1 MSEVEQRVVQ
11 MKFDNAQFEAGVKE
25 TLQSLNKL
33 NQSIEDNTAS
43 NKSLS
48 GLGSVF
54 ETIKEKL
61 VGTEDS
67 VKSLTSAFSPL
78 GIAGK
83 AAIENITNK
92 LTDFSLKAAKTLS
105 GITSMQAGFD
115 KFAQKSKA
123 VSDLMNATGASM
135 SEVTDVL
142 DDLNWFTDETSYNF
156 TDMVSTMAKLSA
168 SGEKDLNK
176 LLKSTEG
183 IALWGAKA
191 GANAQTVSRS
201 MYQLTQAVGRGYIGY
216 QDWLQAAV
224 NTNMA
229 TSEIKQQLMEAA
241 GATAVAA
248 GAYEDFNGSLKKGW
262 LTFDV
267 FSKVMDQYTEGINSA
282 NYANG
287 EFINSQNGV
296 EGATN
301 AFSEAAFRNAQE
313 CKTWGDV
320 VDAVADS
327 VGTSWM
333 QTFEYVFGDYEEAKA
348 LWTGLANLAFTIAGK
363 FSEARNSIF
372 SGWKEA
378 GGRTAMLQTFVNLVN
393 ALYRAVW
400 PVAQAFKQVF
410 GVFDGSGLA
419 KGTKAVE
426 SFTKTLLI
434 TKQTMSQ
441 IYKVFYVVFTVI
453 KNGIK
458 IIKPFA
464 KYIALL
470 FTAVTV
476 LKTLRSLLLG
486 GLGIRTIFGS
496 LKLIVAL
503 GLVSYILKSTT
514 AVKGLKSALSGVC
527 GVLQLAATSAKNLF
541 KNISSTKIGRG
552 LISGIKTVAAYLTNA
567 FSKIDFSKIF
577 SFASS
582 GLKKIA
588 SLVSSAFN
596 KIDGSKLFSSMIKL
610 GKSLLTLIGSLVS
623 KAVSGINQINSKLKT
638 AGIFT
643 AIKNTLGK
651 MPSLLSTAF
660 ETISKFF
667 DSIAHGIQSKTGN
680 VFQIIKQAASEAF
693 KPVDLLTTAFNG
705 LNTALSALKFVGSGI
720 LDMLSGGGVIHAQAA
735 EIEGARDNI
744 NETGEALQN
753 TSTQLANAST
763 NLVSAS
769 NSINTFT
776 DNVSKST
783 SAISLLFSKISAA
796 VTYFKDR
803 IESLTG
809 IKLDWSKIIP
819 VAVLGVYAV
828 AIYKFSNA
836 ASNVG
841 KSIETLADRINK
853 MLGIKGAVGG
863 FINSL
868 AKVPKSL
875 AGLMDAIK
883 NSVNKQSNIKMFQAI
898 AIGIGILTASL
909 IALGYVPW
917 ERLATG
923 GVVLGIIVAALILVM
938 DKITKFQATVN
949 PANVVALSA
958 ALLIFVV
965 CVEALAI
972 TLGIVALV
980 TNHVIDTS
988 QSLAKTLGR
997 LAAPIVV
1004 LGSLMILLVACAHIL
1019 AAALP
1024 TFTVAGQGLLT
1035 MAAGIAAFSAAMILA
1050 DVTILA
1056 TLLVIDLLA
1065 ARFVALIALI
1075 KLVIE
1080 KVTVT
1085 PELLESIVAAFT
1097 LVVTGIFGA
1106 IAIFKLLS
1114 KVTLN
1119 LAKNV
1124 LILTAALFVLAVAVG
1139 VLSSIGDELGKGAD
1153 GLIAIMGAFSVF
1165 IFALGAIPQLKAG
1178 VQVMNSASKGLLM
1191 FAGSV
1196 ILLAV
1201 AAGAMIKLTKDNS
1214 FEEIMNGMAGIA
1226 TIMLVLAAAV
1236 KIMDA
1241 CNIGK
1246 VAGGLLALVVALYAL
1261 LPLIALFSIDWTMFL
1276 PGLAEVA
1283 GILLAIGGSA
1293 KLLSSVAGGS
1303 VLANVISLVG
1313 AIYALVGALI
1323 IMQDLDTTTMLA
1335 SAAVLVGC
1343 LIMMGLVSKA
1353 IASVA
1358 ISMDAAGFAK
1368 FAGMIAVMTVA
1379 IAALAAAM
1387 NLLNNVPWE
1396 NLLSFSATIVAFGIA
1411 MAIGCAGVSAAVG
1424 MLSGLQ
1430 FLEVAAL
1437 MIAFAAAVAVLAA
1450 GMSLLADVPAENILA
1465 FAGVILALAV
1475 GLAVVT
1481 VVLGLF
1487 SKALSAATPF
1497 MLSLAAVIIAL
1508 GVGLSLL
1515 VLAITNLLPNL
1526 QSFLVCITMLSTQS
1540 ESLNS
1545 FAGSIALIGLGL
1557 IVLGAGALVAG
1568 AGVAVLSPGLFG
1580 IGTALSII
1588 IPLLTTLNTSIT
1600 TTVSTV
1606 STLAQNAQQIAQLAV
1621 SFGDM
1626 GKNLIVLGA
1635 GALVGAKGMTSFNK
1649 QLTLVQTSAIS
1660 ATSSIDKLKTSIS
1673 SIQPVMSKVTSNA
1686 GTWGAHLSS
1695 NFANGIASG
1704 NNTVATATASLAK
1717 TVWEW
1722 IHASD
1727 GSEKGELASGNVQTW
1742 GEHHTENFATGIEK
1756 GTGTVTDAVS
1766 GVGVAISE
1774 KSGFF
1779 EKIGNFLGG
1788 KLISGIVNKIKGF
1801 FSKLTGGG
1809 LGETIS
1815 GFVEDALGVSTE
1827 DLSLDAI
1834 LGQFEDYT
1842 NIEEYLPD
1850 TEEILEELGISMD
1863 DLGISTDD
1871 LASSIGGAGD
1881 AASGAASSTS
1891 DLAEKQKVL
1900 AKYTKYA
1907 NMVMNSYMQ
1916 TMGGVMSTINQSSLI
1931 DNTTEAFNELAE
1943 AIYQGSL
1950 EDSDAIEDA
1959 SQTAEDRAKAVME
1972 AFNEA
1977 FESVRDSAKDTLD
1990 FFSSFD
1996 KSLSDVITPKQML
2009 DNFESQS
2016 KGIEAFYS
2024 RLQILAGKGFSF
2036 DIIKS
2041 LMDEGTSAY
2050 PKVVGMLKATAEEVE
2065 KLNAAWD
2072 SKEAIANQAAVT
2084 AMVSLMTA
2092 QQIKKLKAVDTA
2104 RKESVNTAN
2113 DALGKYKKA
2122 ITAAQEANL
2131 DMEETLKMVQEQAA
2145 DTGET
2150 LVEAGPQK
2158 DLIDSYNELQEAM
2171 TAAGLTNEEL
2181 QEAMLNANG
2190 FEFQENQVLTIMN
2203 RITELQTV
2211 IAEFE
2216 DIGTGVYETTKSLM
2230 ESSISYF
2237 DEWTSSYDMT
2247 AEKLMANV
2255 QSQVQG
2261 VGQMMSQINQIV
2273 THEAGARIFEK
2284 YGDKLSAEI
2293 VNAMSTMGN
2302 DALTQLESSLD
2313 YLAAAPVTAATA
2325 AQSSWL
2331 QYGQIGGMGYRQ
2343 ALTELATNQQLLAS
2357 SQAIGTNV
2365 GQGLVNGMQASTET
2379 VRTEAQ
2385 TLGQTSIDGV
2395 ATGAGTHSPST
2406 KTYAI
2411 GQYLDQGLMNGMRSM
2426 SSTVL
2431 QVARTLGDNIVTTF
2445 RQNLT
2450 VDKFASIGRNIC
2462 RGLID
2467 GMNSD
2472 SWAVIETARSIASS
2486 AYDAACAALWVY
2498 SPSRKMKWVG
2508 QMFDQGFANGIADNG
2523 DSVQSSVTSTM
2534 QEALQTA
2541 VDLLDSTGDMQPT
2554 IKPIVDLSDA
2564 QNGSR
2569 LLSSMFDS
2577 MPAFG
2582 VRASLGN
2589 IVTPTDRMNAAIQG
2603 MGAGSASFGDTVINI
2618 TAAPGQDEKTIAD
2631 KVIKR
2636 LNNEY
2641 ARRKAAWT

>member
-92 LTDFSLKAAKTLS
+92 LTDFSLNAAKTLS

-333 QTFEYVFGDYEEAKA
+333 QTFEYIFGDYEEAKA

-623 KAVSGINQINSKLKT
+623 KAVSGINQINSKLKA

-643 AIKNTLGK
+643 TIKNTLGK
-651 MPSLLSTAF
+651 IPSLLSTAF
-660 ETISKFF
+660 ET
-667 DSIAHGIQSKTGN
+667 
-680 VFQIIKQAASEAF
+680 
-693 KPVDLLTTAFNG
+693 
-705 LNTALSALKFVGSGI
+705 
-720 LDMLSGGGVIHAQAA
+720 
-735 EIEGARDNI
+735 
-744 NETGEALQN
+744 
-753 TSTQLANAST
+753 
-763 NLVSAS
+763 
-769 NSINTFT
+769 
-776 DNVSKST
+776 ST
-783 SAISLLFSKISAA
+783 SAISLLLSKISAA

-841 KSIETLADRINK
+841 KSIETLA
-853 MLGIKGAVGG
+853 
-863 FINSL
+863 
-868 AKVPKSL
+868 KVPMSL

-883 NSVNKQSNIKMFQAI
+883 NSVNKQSNIKMLQAI

-938 DKITKFQATVN
+938 DRITKFQATVN
-949 PANVVALSA
+949 PANVAALSA
-958 ALLIFVV
+958 ALLIFVA
-965 CVEALAI
+965 CVEGLAI

-988 QSLAKTLGR
+988 QTLAETLGR

-1004 LGSLMILLVACAHIL
+1004 LGSLMLLLVACAHIL

-1024 TFTVAGQGLLT
+1024 AFTVAGQGLLT

-1065 ARFVALIALI
+1065 ASFVALIALI

-1114 KVTLN
+1114 KITLN

-1124 LILTAALFVLAVAVG
+1124 LILAAALFALAVAVQ
-1139 VLSSIGDELGKGAD
+1139 VLSAIGDDLDKGVD
-1153 GLIAIMGAFSVF
+1153 GLIAIMGVFSEF

-1201 AAGAMIKLTKDNS
+1201 AAGAMIKLTKDNT

-1226 TIMLVLAAAV
+1226 TIMLVLVAAV

-1261 LPLIALFSIDWTMFL
+1261 LPLIARFSIDWTMFL

-1343 LIMMGLVSKA
+1343 LITMGLVSKA

-1358 ISMDAAGFAK
+1358 SSMDAAGFAK

-1437 MIAFAAAVAVLAA
+1437 MIA
-1450 GMSLLADVPAENILA
+1450 
-1465 FAGVILALAV
+1465 
-1475 GLAVVT
+1475 
-1481 VVLGLF
+1481 
-1487 SKALSAATPF
+1487 
-1497 MLSLAAVIIAL
+1497 L

-1515 VLAITNLLPNL
+1515 VLAISNLLPNL

-1788 KLISGIVNKIKGF
+1788 NLISGIVNKIKGF

-2104 RKESVNTAN
+2104 RKESINTAN

-2181 QEAMLNANG
+2181 QEAMLNADG

-2284 YGDKLSAEI
+2284 YGDKLSAEV

-2411 GQYLDQGLMNGMRSM
+2411 GQYLDQGLMNGMRSL

-2472 SWAVIETARSIASS
+2472 SWTVIETARSIASS

>member
-11 MKFDNAQFEAGVKE
+11 MKFDNAQFEAGVQE

-33 NQSIEDNTAS
+33 NKSIEDNTAS
-43 NKSLS
+43 NKSLT

-61 VGTEDS
+61 TGTEDS
-67 VKSLTSAFSPL
+67 VKSLTNAFSPL

-92 LTDFSLKAAKTLS
+92 LTDFTLNAAKTLS

-115 KFAQKSKA
+115 KFTQKSKA
-123 VSDLMNATGASM
+123 ISDLMNATGASM
-135 SEVTDVL
+135 DQVADAL
-142 DDLNWFTDETSYNF
+142 DNLNWFTDETSYNF

-168 SGEKDLNK
+168 SGEKDLSK
-176 LLKSTEG
+176 LLKTTEG

-201 MYQLTQAVGRGYIGY
+201 MYQLTQAVGRGYITY
-216 QDWLQAAV
+216 QDWLQSAV

-241 GATAVAA
+241 GATAKAA
-248 GAYEDFNGSLKKGW
+248 GAYDDFNESLKKGW

-267 FSKVMDQYTEGINSA
+267 FSKVMDQYTEGIDSA

-296 EGATN
+296 AGATN

-313 CKTWGDV
+313 CKSWGDV

-333 QTFEYVFGDYEEAKA
+333 NTFEYIFGDYEEAKA
-348 LWTGLANLAFTIAGK
+348 LWTGLANLAFTVSGK
-363 FSEARNSIF
+363 FSEARNAIF
-372 SGWKEA
+372 AGWKEA
-378 GGRTAMLQTFVNLVN
+378 GGRTAMLQSFVNLVN

-400 PVAQAFKQVF
+400 PVAQAFKKVF
-410 GVFDGSGLA
+410 GTFDGSGLA

-441 IYKVFYVVFTVI
+441 IYKVCYIAFAVI

-458 IIKPFA
+458 VVKPFV

-486 GLGIRTIFGS
+486 GLGISSIFGS
-496 LKLIVAL
+496 LKLIIAL
-503 GLVSYILKSTT
+503 GLISYIVKSTT
-514 AVKGLKSALSGVC
+514 AVKGLKTALSGVC

-541 KNISSTKIGRG
+541 KNISSTKIGGG

-567 FSKIDFSKIF
+567 LSKIDFSKVLN
-577 SFASS
+577 FASS

-588 SLVSSAFN
+588 SLVTSAFN

-610 GKSLLTLIGSLVS
+610 GKSLLTLIGALVTR
-623 KAVSGINQINSKLKT
+623 AISGINQVSSKLK
-638 AGIFT
+638 ASGIFT
-643 AIKNTLGK
+643 TIKNALGK
-651 MPSLLSTAF
+651 IPMLLSTAF
-660 ETISKFF
+660 ETLSKFF
-667 DSIAHGIQSKTGN
+667 NSIAHGVQNKTGN

-705 LNTALSALKFVGSGI
+705 LSTALSVLKGIGSE
-720 LDMLSGGGVIHAQAA
+720 MLNTLSDGGVIHAQAA

-744 NETGEALQN
+744 NKTGDALQN

-763 NLVSAS
+763 NLASAS
-769 NSINTFT
+769 NSINAFT
-776 DNVSKST
+776 GNVSKST
-783 SAISLLFSKISAA
+783 SAVSMLFSKVSAA
-796 VTYFKDR
+796 VSYFKDK

-809 IKLDWSKIIP
+809 IKLDWNKIIP
-819 VAVLGVYAV
+819 VAVLGVYAIT
-828 AIYKFSNA
+828 IYKFSNA
-836 ASNVG
+836 ASKVG
-841 KSIETLADRINK
+841 KSLETLADGINK
-853 MLGIKGAVGG
+853 MLGLKGAIES

-868 AKVPKSL
+868 AKVPTSI

-883 NSVNKQSNIKMFQAI
+883 DSVKKQNNIKMFQAI
-898 AIGIGILTASL
+898 AIGIGVLTAAL

-917 ERLATG
+917 ERLAKG
-923 GVVLGIIVAALILVM
+923 GIVLGIIVSALILVM
-938 DKITKFQATVN
+938 DKITKFQATVD
-949 PANVVALSA
+949 PTNVVALSA
-958 ALLIFVV
+958 ALLIFVI
-965 CVEALAI
+965 CVQGLAV

-988 QSLAKTLGR
+988 QSLSETLLR

-1004 LGSLMILLVACAHIL
+1004 LGSLMVLTVACAHIL
-1019 AAALP
+1019 ADCLP
-1024 TFTVAGQGLLT
+1024 AFTVAGQGLLT
-1035 MAAGIAAFSAAMILA
+1035 MAAGIAAFSAAMLLA
-1050 DVTILA
+1050 DVTVLA
-1056 TLLVIDLLA
+1056 TLLVIDLLV
-1065 ARFVALIALI
+1065 ARFVALVAII
-1075 KLVIE
+1075 KLAIE

-1085 PELLESIVAAFT
+1085 PELITAIVSAFGLVAAGIIGA
-1097 LVVTGIFGA
+1097 VV
-1106 IAIFKLLS
+1106 IFKLLS
-1114 KVTLN
+1114 KVTIN

-1124 LILTAALFVLAVAVG
+1124 LILAGALLALAVAVSI
-1139 VLSSIGDELGKGAD
+1139 LSSIGDDLGKGVD
-1153 GLIAIMGAFSVF
+1153 GLIAVMAAFSVF

-1178 VQVMNSASKGLLM
+1178 VTVMNDVSKGLLM
-1191 FAGSV
+1191 FAASI

-1201 AAGAMIKLTKDNS
+1201 AVGAMVKLTNDNS
-1214 FEEIMNGMAGIA
+1214 FEEIMNGVAGIFS
-1226 TIMLVLAAAV
+1226 LLLGLAVAV

-1303 VLANVISLVG
+1303 VIANVIALVA
-1313 AIYALVGALI
+1313 AIYALVGALL
-1323 IMQDLDTTTMLA
+1323 IMQDLDTGTMAA
-1335 SAAVLVGC
+1335 SAAVLVAC
-1343 LIMMGLVSKA
+1343 LITMGLVSKA
-1353 IASVA
+1353 IGSVA
-1358 ISMDAAGFAK
+1358 SSLDGAGFAK
-1368 FAGMIAVMTVA
+1368 FAGIVAVMTVA
-1379 IAALAAAM
+1379 IVALSAAM

-1396 NLLSFSATIVAFGIA
+1396 NLLSFSVTIVAFGVA
-1411 MAIGCAGVSAAVG
+1411 MAIGCAGVAVAVN

-1430 FLEVAAL
+1430 FLEVAAM
-1437 MIAFAAAVAVLAA
+1437 MIAFAAAVAIVAA
-1450 GMSLLADVPAENILA
+1450 GMSLLADVPTENISA
-1465 FAGVILALAV
+1465 FVWVIVALAA

-1481 VVLGLF
+1481 VVIGLF
-1487 SKALSAATPF
+1487 SGALTVAAPG
-1497 MLSLAAVIIAL
+1497 MLALAAVILAL
-1508 GVGLSLL
+1508 GVGLAIL
-1515 VLAITNLLPNL
+1515 VNAITNLLPNL

-1540 ESLNS
+1540 ENLGS
-1545 FAGSIALIGLGL
+1545 FAGSLALIGLGL

-1568 AGVAVLSPGLFG
+1568 AGVAVLSPGLFSVAS
-1580 IGTALSII
+1580 ALSII

-1606 STLAQNAQQIAQLAV
+1606 SLLAQNAQQIAQLAV
-1621 SFGDM
+1621 SFGTM

-1635 GALVGAKGMTSFNK
+1635 GALVGAKGMASFNS
-1649 QLTLVQTSAIS
+1649 QLIKVQTSAVT
-1660 ATSSIDKLKTSIS
+1660 ATSSINKLKASIS
-1673 SIQPVMSKVTSNA
+1673 TIQPVMSQVTSNA
-1686 GTWGAHLSS
+1686 TTWGSHLSA
-1695 NFANGIASG
+1695 NFASGIASG
-1704 NNTVATATASLAK
+1704 NNTVGTATASLAK

-1722 IHASD
+1722 IHASA
-1727 GSEKGELASGNVQTW
+1727 GAEKGYLAAGNVQTW
-1742 GEHHTENFATGIEK
+1742 GEHHAGNFATGITK
-1756 GTGTVTDAVS
+1756 GTGQVTTAVS
-1766 GVGVAISE
+1766 GVGVTVS
-1774 KSGFF
+1774 KQSGFF
-1779 EKIGNFLGG
+1779 AKIGNMLGG
-1788 KLISGIVNKIKGF
+1788 SLVSGIVNKIKGF
-1801 FSKLTGGG
+1801 FSKLSGVDI
-1809 LGETIS
+1809 GETIS
-1815 GFVEDALGVSTE
+1815 GYVENIEDAIGIDPE
-1827 DLSLDAI
+1827 DFSFDSLYE
-1834 LGQFEDYT
+1834 QFEELT
-1842 NIEEYLPD
+1842 NLDEYLPD
-1850 TEEILEELGISMD
+1850 LDELGISMD
-1863 DLGISTDD
+1863 DLAAST
-1871 LASSIGGAGD
+1871 GGAGD

-1907 NMVMNSYMQ
+1907 NLVMNGYMQ
-1916 TMGGVMSTINQSSLI
+1916 TMGNVMSTINQTSLI
-1931 DNTTEAFNELAE
+1931 DHTKEAFNELAE
-1943 AIYQGSL
+1943 AIYQGTL

-1959 SQTAEDRAKAVME
+1959 SQSAEDRAQAVME

-2050 PKVVGMLKATAEEVE
+2050 PKVVGMLKATADEVE

-2092 QQIKKLKAVDTA
+2092 QQVTKLKAVDTA
-2104 RKESVNTAN
+2104 RKESVNVAN
-2113 DALGKYKKA
+2113 DALSKYKKA

-2131 DMEETLKMVQEQAA
+2131 DMEETLKMVQEQAS

-2171 TAAGLTNEEL
+2171 TAAGLSNEEL
-2181 QEAMLNANG
+2181 QDAMLNADG
-2190 FEFQENQVLTIMN
+2190 FQFQENQVLTIMN

-2216 DIGTGVYETTKSLM
+2216 DIGTGVYDTTKSLM

-2237 DEWTSSYDMT
+2237 DEWTSEYDMT
-2247 AEKLMANV
+2247 ADKLMANV

-2284 YGDKLSAEI
+2284 YGDQLSAEI
-2293 VNAMSTMGN
+2293 VNAMSTMGD
-2302 DALTQLESSLD
+2302 DALSQLENSLD
-2313 YLAAAPVTAATA
+2313 YLAAAPVTAASA
-2325 AQSSWL
+2325 AQTSWL
-2331 QYGQIGGMGYRQ
+2331 QYGQIGGMGYQQ
-2343 ALTELATNQQLLAS
+2343 ALSELATNQQLLTS
-2357 SQAIGTNV
+2357 SQSIGTNV
-2365 GQGLVNGMQASTET
+2365 GQGLVNGM
-2379 VRTEAQ
+2379 AQ
-2385 TLGQTSIDGV
+2385 MTDQVTTAGTQMGQSSVDGV

-2426 SSTVL
+2426 TSTVL

-2462 RGLID
+2462 RGLIE
-2467 GMNSD
+2467 GMNSE
-2472 SWAVIETARSIASS
+2472 SWSVIETATSIATT
-2486 AYDAACAALWVY
+2486 AYESACAALGVY

-2508 QMFDQGFANGIADNG
+2508 QMFDQGFANGISDNG

-2554 IKPIVDLSDA
+2554 IRPIVDLSDA

-2618 TAAPGQDEKTIAD
+2618 TAAPGQDEKAIAD